1 MSIYYGTVPL
11 GTVLDSTLAQEII
24 SKVIHLLDLVF
35 LGEPIV
41 FLPIMLA
48 VGVRSSSSYRILSL
62 NKKYERPVRT
72 HRRFLVLL
80 LRCR

>member
-41 FLPIMLA
+41 FLPIMLRW
-48 VGVRSSSSYRILSL
+48 RSAFVHHHLTVFS
-62 NKKYERPVRT
+62 P
-72 HRRFLVLL
+72 
-80 LRCR
+80 